1 MAVGMFGADL
11 GQLEALAQVFN
22 REWNEVVRLKATITQ
37 RVGREATAWTGPGAD
52 KFRSAWETE
61 FSPALDKLSTALEE
75 AEFAVRQY
83 RNNIERATA

>member
-1 MAVGMFGADL
+1 M
-11 GQLEALAQVFN
+11 
-22 REWNEVVRLKATITQ
+22 RLKATITQ

-52 KFRSAWETE
+52 KFRSAWETK
-61 FSPALDKLSTALEE
+61 FSPALDKLRTALEE